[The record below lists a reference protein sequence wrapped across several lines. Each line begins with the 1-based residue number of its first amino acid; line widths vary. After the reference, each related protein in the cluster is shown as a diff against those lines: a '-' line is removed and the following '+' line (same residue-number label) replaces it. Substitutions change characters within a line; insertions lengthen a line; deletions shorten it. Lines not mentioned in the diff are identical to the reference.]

1 VIRKE
6 IIRKRL
12 NKLDEYLAILIQLQ
26 RYSYDE
32 FVQSPERYGSTERFL
47 QLAIETINDMGNHVV
62 AEMNL
67 GVVNWISDVPFLLS
81 KAGYLDQEIKENW
94 IKMIGFRNVLV
105 HDYLDIDLSLVYDI
119 LTNRLKDFEKIKLTF
134 AQFL

>member
-1 VIRKE
+1 MIRKE

-12 NKLDEYLAILIQLQ
+12 NKLDEYLAVLIQLQ
-26 RYSYDE
+26 RYSYNE
-32 FVQSPERYGSTERFL
+32 FVQSPERYGSAERFL
-47 QLAIETINDMGNHVV
+47 QLAIETINDIGNHLV

-67 GVVNWISDVPFLLS
+67 GVVNWISDIPSLLG
-81 KAGYLDQEIKENW
+81 KAGYIDQEMKENW
-94 IKMIGFRNVLV
+94 VKMIGFRNVLV

-119 LTNRLKDFEKIKLTF
+119 LTNRLKDFEKIRLTF

>member
-1 VIRKE
+1 MIRKE

-12 NKLDEYLAILIQLQ
+12 NKLDEYLTVLIQLQ
-26 RYSYDE
+26 RYSYDQ
-32 FVQSPERYGSTERFL
+32 FVQSPERYGSAERFL
-47 QLAIETINDMGNHVV
+47 QLAIETFNDMGNHVV

-67 GVVNWISDVPFLLS
+67 GVVNWISDVPSLLC
-81 KAGYLDQEIKENW
+81 KAGYIDQEMKENW

-119 LTNRLKDFEKIKLTF
+119 LTNRLKDFEKIKRIF